1 MLVDLVATRTSA
13 NVSANQFPAILN
25 QDSRSG
31 VQCDDTIPGSHHC
44 LLSIVEGQLV
54 VWDLGT
60 SGGTLVN
67 GTRVTKAAMK
77 SGDTLSL
84 AGTSFQVNYQQR
96 SQRYLR
102 GARS

>member
-13 NVSANQFPAILN
+13 SVSANQFPALLN
-25 QDSRSG
+25 ENVRSG

-60 SGGTLVN
+60 PGGTLVN
-67 GTRVTKAAMK
+67 GARVNKAAVK
-77 SGDTLSL
+77 PGDTLSL
-84 AGTSFQVNYQQR
+84 AGTNFQVNYQQR
-96 SQRYLR
+96 PQRYLR

>member
-1 MLVDLVATRTSA
+1 MLIDLVATETSSI
-13 NVSANQFPAILN
+13 VSANQFPAMLN
-25 QDSRSG
+25 QNARSV

-60 SGGTLVN
+60 PGGTLVN
-67 GTRVTKAAMK
+67 GTRVTQAAMK

-84 AGTSFQVNYQQR
+84 AGTSFKVNYQQR
-96 SQRYLR
+96 PQRYLR

>member
-1 MLVDLVATRTSA
+1 MLVDLVATNTSA
-13 NVSANQFPAILN
+13 SVSANKFPAMLN
-25 QDSRSG
+25 ENARCA
-31 VQCDDTIPGSHHC
+31 VQCNDTIPGSHHC
-44 LLSIVEGQLV
+44 LLSIVEGQLM

-67 GTRVTKAAMK
+67 GSRVIKAAMK

-96 SQRYLR
+96 PQRYLR